1 MWQNWIRWT
10 AGGKMTCSM
19 TCKLEQIYT
28 PLWKTGTDMKAL
40 VARPGWLI
48 ARHPWALWTWSWSM
62 EIQVLE
68 LASMSKLRVFP
79 CSPIHDHV
87 QVSPYDLPVLFM
99 QVGNISAYPSNCLFS
114 LLVVTFLLSFQENLE
129 SHSDNISS
137 SHSFLWC
144 WQCVQSQVTSANSF
158 MTATGYLAYKF
169 SH

>member
-1 MWQNWIRWT
+1 
-10 AGGKMTCSM
+10 
-19 TCKLEQIYT
+19 
-28 PLWKTGTDMKAL
+28 
-40 VARPGWLI
+40 
-48 ARHPWALWTWSWSM
+48 M

-114 LLVVTFLLSFQENLE
+114 LLVVTFLLSFQESLE

-137 SHSFLWC
+137 SQFSLMLAVC
-144 WQCVQSQVTSANSF
+144 SVTGNF
-158 MTATGYLAYKF
+158 C
-169 SH
+169 